1 MALLI
6 FSPFLRV
13 SRPGILEV
21 CDQTQSTKTTGVM
34 IGKTQ
39 FEKNGFRN
47 CKLRE
52 ILNSALFNI
61 PQLRCRNLSGRSP
74 LKRPAAQISA
84 SKLTFYKR
92 QFYPRHSVAKPS
104 MSTLPTISSNDF

>member
-1 MALLI
+1 MNFDFKYWFMSELWSLWFVVMVYWAL
-6 FSPFLRV
+6 FLHL
-13 SRPGILEV
+13 SMSH
-21 CDQTQSTKTTGVM
+21 DDDKTGVM

-61 PQLRCRNLSGRSP
+61 PNFD
-74 LKRPAAQISA
+74 AEI
-84 SKLTFYKR
+84 
-92 QFYPRHSVAKPS
+92 
-104 MSTLPTISSNDF
+104 